1 MSKIITVT
9 GRPATDSRSITR
21 AQASV
26 KPRRLSMPL
35 RGSIDAAVLC
45 TATARSDTIMK
56 ITNTV
61 PIAYSTSSIEN
72 SVTQKLETKFWPFN
86 RRRSPTRIGSIRT
99 QPCATGITIASQRRC
114 IARRRSLH
122 SSEAVSAA

>member
-1 MSKIITVT
+1 
-9 GRPATDSRSITR
+9 
-21 AQASV
+21 
-26 KPRRLSMPL
+26 MPL
-35 RGSIDAAVLC
+35 NGSIDAAVLC

-72 SVTQKLETKFWPFN
+72 SVTQKLETKFCTVQPQQVADQD
-86 RRRSPTRIGSIRT
+86 RQHQDAAMGDRDHDRDPAPLHARGGARSR
-99 QPCATGITIASQRRC
+99 
-114 IARRRSLH
+114 